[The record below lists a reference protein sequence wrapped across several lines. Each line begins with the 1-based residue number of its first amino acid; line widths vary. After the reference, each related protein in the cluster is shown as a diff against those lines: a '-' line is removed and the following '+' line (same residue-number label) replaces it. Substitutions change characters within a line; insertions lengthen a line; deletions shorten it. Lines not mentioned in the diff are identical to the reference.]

1 MSYPGNSRAYTEFW
15 PEDLPEYPGADDLGA
30 DDLGA
35 DDLDETDP
43 ALDGRSVD
51 DLLDDLMRLQL
62 LRAQAAALEAD
73 LLVRIAGATERTRQ
87 VAVADH
93 VTGVERLLTI
103 TDEAREEIAAAL
115 RRSPSAVHD
124 QLVDARLLAGPLST
138 TRDALAAGH
147 ISEAHVRVI
156 CEQARRMVRSVR
168 PDDDPARFDTACRA
182 LQDRVL
188 SAAEDLTP
196 GQTRS
201 LARRAVER
209 IDAERERDRRRQARR
224 GADVS
229 VYPDED
235 GMAVLL
241 ARLPELDALRVGAA
255 IDARARNEELP
266 VRCGASAGERRAAAL
281 VDLVCGGGR
290 VVGAEVTATVPL
302 DEVLDPNGP
311 LGDLIDDPSVPVTL
325 RRLLTDPRTGC
336 ALDLGRS
343 RYAVSE
349 PLRRWIAARDVTCTF
364 PGCRRRAHQ
373 CDIDHVESWQQGGRT
388 DSANLQP
395 LCRRH
400 HHLKTFCGWRV
411 HRGVDPTSWDW
422 LSPLGRRYRRTAP
435 PVLARAGPP
444 YPAPDADPRPS
455 DG

>member
-1 MSYPGNSRAYTEFW
+1 MEFW
-15 PEDLPEYPGADDLGA
+15 PEDLPEYPGA

-87 VAVADH
+87 VAVADP

-103 TDEAREEIAAAL
+103 TDEAREEIAAL
-115 RRSPSAVHD
+115 RRSPSAAHD

-156 CEQARRMVRSVR
+156 CEQARRMLRSVR

-201 LARRAVER
+201 LARKAVER

-241 ARLPELDALRVGAA
+241 ACLPELDALRVGAA

-266 VRCGASAGERRAAAL
+266 VRCGASAGERS
-281 VDLVCGGGR
+281 
-290 VVGAEVTATVPL
+290 
-302 DEVLDPNGP
+302 
-311 LGDLIDDPSVPVTL
+311 SV
-325 RRLLTDPRTGC
+325 
-336 ALDLGRS
+336 
-343 RYAVSE
+343 
-349 PLRRWIAARDVTCTF
+349 
-364 PGCRRRAHQ
+364 
-373 CDIDHVESWQQGGRT
+373 
-388 DSANLQP
+388 
-395 LCRRH
+395 
-400 HHLKTFCGWRV
+400 WR
-411 HRGVDPTSWDW
+411 
-422 LSPLGRRYRRTAP
+422 
-435 PVLARAGPP
+435 
-444 YPAPDADPRPS
+444 
-455 DG
+455 